1 MRDIIIDAM
10 NKLKNYVVGYEDLIK
25 LLFIAGLTR
34 GHILIEGPTGT
45 GKTTIAKLFAV
56 SLGGSFKRV
65 QMTPDLL
72 PSDIIGSYYFDI
84 QKREWVL
91 RKGPIF
97 TNVLFVDE
105 LNRAPPRTQSALI
118 EAMQERQ
125 VTIEGNTFPL
135 PNVFIV
141 LASQMP
147 VGTEGTYNLT
157 PVLIDRFA
165 YSYTT
170 KLPEDEDQEIE
181 IVLKSEVIEGLGN
194 FKIINDI
201 NILEKAY
208 EEISKIYVSDKILRY
223 IARIVKF
230 IRDREE
236 AILSP
241 SPRASIWM
249 YRASKALAYLDNM
262 DYVIPDHVKQVARYV
277 LLHRIFLR
285 PEYQMRGVRQIDLV
299 ELALRNVEVP
309 K

>member
-1 MRDIIIDAM
+1 MSL
-10 NKLKNYVVGYEDLIK
+10 LKKILEATSD
-25 LLFIAGLTR
+25 
-34 GHILIEGPTGT
+34 ILIEREKEISLIIASLLSMGHVLMEGVPGIA
-45 GKTTIAKLFAV
+45 KTLTAKTIASLFD
-56 SLGGSFKRV
+56 LEFRRI

-72 PSDIIGSYYFDI
+72 PSDILGAYVYDQRTGEF
-84 QKREWVL
+84 KL

-97 TNVLFVDE
+97 TNILLADE
-105 LNRAPPRTQSALI
+105 INRASPRTQSALL

-170 KLPEDEDQEIE
+170 KLPDSEDQEIE

-241 SPRASIWM
+241 SPR
-249 YRASKALAYLDNM
+249 
-262 DYVIPDHVKQVARYV
+262 
-277 LLHRIFLR
+277 
-285 PEYQMRGVRQIDLV
+285 
-299 ELALRNVEVP
+299 
-309 K
+309 